1 MVTIRFTEYHDDTG
15 AIGKYVIKANDF
27 ERSVLKVALAAKGFI
42 LEEYSFLENYGYV
55 RVYDVLQKE
64 EVEMLLKSF
73 VEENAFSR

>member
-1 MVTIRFTEYHDDTG
+1 MVTIRFTEHYDDTG

-27 ERSVLKVALAAKGFI
+27 ECSVLKVALASKGFVF
-42 LEEYSFLENYGYV
+42 EEYSFLENYGCV

>member
-1 MVTIRFTEYHDDTG
+1 MVTIRFTEHHDDTG

-27 ERSVLKVALAAKGFI
+27 ERSVLKVSLAAKDFV
-42 LEEYSFLENYGYV
+42 LEEHSFLENYGYI
-55 RVYDVLQKE
+55 RVYDMLQKE